1 MHDITVDMQAHCN
14 IIIIIIYMYVLKGVY
29 IYIACIHV
37 SLFPFPQESCVNL
50 WPATE
55 NENYEVACNEFLP
68 CGGYDVIKLDIA
80 KLTSVSKAV
89 TV

>member
-1 MHDITVDMQAHCN
+1 M
-14 IIIIIIYMYVLKGVY
+14 
-29 IYIACIHV
+29 
-37 SLFPFPQESCVNL
+37 NL

-55 NENYEVACNEFLP
+55 NENYEVTCNEFLP
-68 CGGYDVIKLDIA
+68 CGGYDIIKLDIA